1 MIHLWAQSMPPFLIR
16 VLETVG
22 WTLLGVVLFYLGLR
36 LYDWL
41 DPIDH
46 RAEIRKGNLASGVL
60 QAAIVLALAA
70 IIIAV
75 ILSP

>member
-1 MIHLWAQSMPPFLIR
+1 MPIFLR
-16 VLETVG
+16 VLESVG
-22 WTLLGVVLFYLGLR
+22 WTCLGVVLFYLGLR
-36 LYDWL
+36 LYDLL

-46 RAEIRKGNLASGVL
+46 RAEIRKGNLASGML
-60 QAAIVLALAA
+60 QSAIVLALAS

>member
-1 MIHLWAQSMPPFLIR
+1 MPILLR
-16 VLETVG
+16 VLESVG
-22 WTLLGVVLFYLGLR
+22 WTCLGVVLFYSGLR
-36 LYDWL
+36 LYDVL

-46 RAEIRKGNLASGVL
+46 RAEIRKGNLASGML
-60 QAAIVLALAA
+60 QSAIVLALAA

>member
-16 VLETVG
+16 VLETAG

>member
-1 MIHLWAQSMPPFLIR
+1 MPPFLIR

>member
-1 MIHLWAQSMPPFLIR
+1 MPLLFR

-22 WTLLGVVLFYLGLR
+22 WTLLGVVLFYAGLR

-46 RAEIRKGNLASGVL
+46 RAEIRKGNVAAGLL
-60 QAAIVLALAA
+60 QAAIVMALAA

>member
-1 MIHLWAQSMPPFLIR
+1 MSCASMPLLIR
-16 VLETVG
+16 VLESVG
-22 WTLLGVVLFYLGLR
+22 WTFLSVVLFYVGLR
-36 LYDWL
+36 LYDIL

-46 RAEIRKGNLASGVL
+46 RAEIRKGNLASGIL

-70 IIIAV
+70 IVIAV